1 METII
6 IKNQKE
12 WDALPEKFKK
22 STAIHIY
29 VDPKQSISLKRSLQ
43 NAYVSICGGTVSAIR
58 GGTVSEIWGGTVSEI
73 CGGTVSAIW
82 GGTVS
87 AICGG
92 TVSEIWGGT
101 VSAIW
106 GGTVSAI
113 WGGTVSAIWG
123 NKCGPKIFGH
133 SASMVIGP
141 IGSRGDKLSVY
152 SIHDGIFITTG
163 CFQGSLK
170 QFSDA
175 VRKTH
180 GDNIHGIA
188 YKAVINMLNTIL
200 KHSKTVNK

>member
-73 CGGTVSAIW
+73 C
-82 GGTVS
+82 
-87 AICGG
+87 
-92 TVSEIWGGT
+92 
-101 VSAIW
+101 